1 MSRKQPRGD
10 QVSKALELDERRK
23 KVVALRKR
31 GASLAD
37 IAATL
42 EISTSTA
49 SNDLRAALSSVRD
62 TTDAQDART
71 LELERLDRMLLAVYP
86 DAIAGD
92 DRKIATVLKLMER
105 RARYLGL
112 DAEPERDTSSP
123 VTVVVNPA
131 LFPAAVQQRLAA
143 RAEAPITGEEAA
155 SDDDDE

>member
-1 MSRKQPRGD
+1 MSRKPPRGE

-31 GASLAD
+31 GASIPD
-37 IAATL
+37 IARTL
-42 EISTSTA
+42 DISTSTA

-71 LELERLDRMLLAVYP
+71 LELERLDRMLLAVYE

-92 DRKIATVLKLMER
+92 DKKIATVLKLMER

-112 DAEPERDTSSP
+112 DAEPERDASSP
-123 VTVVVNPA
+123 VTVVVNPT
-131 LFPAAVQQRLAA
+131 LFPSAVQERLAA
-143 RAEAPITGEEAA
+143 RAEAPIVGEE
-155 SDDDDE
+155 DDRDDDE

>member
-1 MSRKQPRGD
+1 MSRKQPRGE

-31 GASLAD
+31 GASLPD

-42 EISTSTA
+42 DISTSTA
-49 SNDLRAALSSVRD
+49 SNDLRAALASVRD

-92 DRKIATVLKLMER
+92 DKKIATVLKIMER

-112 DAEPERDTSSP
+112 DAEPERDGTSP
-123 VTVVVNPA
+123 VTVVVNPN
-131 LFPAAVQQRLAA
+131 LFPASVQERLAA
-143 RAEAPITGEEAA
+143 RAEAPIVGEE
-155 SDDDDE
+155 DDRDDDE